1 MNEQKSSG
9 FHYGYLI
16 VLSCCILM
24 LGPCCFSFNTAGI
37 FYNPVSKELGVG
49 KGTFGMYMTVEYLTM
64 FLILPF
70 AGRMLNK
77 LDARTILSTAVIM
90 VSGSLMAM
98 STFHSV
104 YSFYVA
110 GFIIG
115 VANAWILYL
124 AVPVLIGR
132 WFKKNVGLWVGL
144 CMAFTGIG
152 GMIFNPIGGQLITNY
167 GWRTGYLT
175 FGIIAAVI
183 ALPFT
188 LFVIRSYPSDKGL
201 QPYGEGEVN
210 ESEPVKLTGVSARTA
225 IKSPA
230 LYMMALYAGL
240 VNLGLTINYYLPSY
254 VGTLGM
260 PLTVGATLASVVM
273 FGSLLGKVGLGWLND
288 KSVPVAMVTGL
299 SSGIIGLGALML
311 LADRGLWVILIAGA
325 FFGIFFAS
333 ATTTTPMM
341 ARSIFGDREYSQI
354 CSYVTM
360 ACAFLAAFGSAIWGF
375 IFDATGSY
383 LPTLGIAICLVALC
397 FVLGTGAMKVGKDL
411 PRE

>member
-1 MNEQKSSG
+1 MNEKKSPV

-16 VLSCCILM
+16 VIACCVLM

-37 FYNPVSKELGVG
+37 FYDSVSQELGVG
-49 KGTFGMYMTVEYLTM
+49 KGDFGLYMTIEYLTM
-64 FLILPF
+64 FLFLPL
-70 AGRMLNK
+70 AGKMLNK
-77 LDARTILSTAVIM
+77 LDARIILTAAVMM
-90 VSGSLMAM
+90 VSGSLIAM

-104 YSFYVA
+104 YSFYVT

-124 AVPVLIGR
+124 IVPVLIGR

-152 GMIFNPIGGQLITNY
+152 GIIFNPIGGQLIINH

-201 QPYGEGEVN
+201 QPYGEGEVD
-210 ESEPVKLTGVSARTA
+210 ESAPVKLIGVSARTA

-230 LYMMALYAGL
+230 LYLMAFYAGL
-240 VNLGLTINYYLPSY
+240 VNLGLTVNYYLPSY

-260 PLTVGATLASVVM
+260 PLTVGATLASTVM
-273 FGSLLGKVGLGWLND
+273 FGSLFGKIGLGWLND

-299 SSGIIGLGALML
+299 STGIIGLGALML
-311 LADRGLWVILIAGA
+311 FADRGLWVILTAGV

-341 ARSIFGDREYSQI
+341 ARFIFGDREYSQI
-354 CSYVTM
+354 YSYVTM

-383 LPTLGIAICLVALC
+383 LPTLGIAICMIALC
-397 FVLGTGAMKVGKDL
+397 FILGTGAMKVGTKL

>member
-1 MNEQKSSG
+1 MNEKKTAG

-16 VLSCCILM
+16 VLACCMLM

-37 FYNPVSKELGVG
+37 FYDSVSKALGVG
-49 KGTFGMYMTVEYLTM
+49 KGAFGLYMTIEYLTM
-64 FLILPF
+64 FFTLPL

-77 LDARTILSTAVIM
+77 YDARIILTGAVIM

-98 STFHSV
+98 STFHWL
-104 YSFYVA
+104 YSFYVT

-115 VANAWILYL
+115 LANAWILYL
-124 AVPVLIGR
+124 TVPVLIGR

-144 CMAFTGIG
+144 CVAFTGIG
-152 GMIFNPIGGQLITNY
+152 GIIFNPIGGQLITNY

-183 ALPFT
+183 GLPFT

-210 ESEPVKLTGVSARTA
+210 EAESVKLTGVSAVTA
-225 IKSPA
+225 MKSPA
-230 LYMMALYAGL
+230 LYLMAFYAGL

-260 PLTVGATLASVVM
+260 PLTTGATLASVVM
-273 FGSLLGKVGLGWLND
+273 FGSLFGKIGLGWLND
-288 KSVPVAMVTGL
+288 KSVPMAMVAGL
-299 SSGIIGLGALML
+299 TSGIIGLGALML
-311 LADRGLWVILIAGA
+311 LAHQGIWAILTAGV

-341 ARSIFGDREYSQI
+341 ARHIFGDREYGQI
-354 CSYVTM
+354 YSYVTM

-383 LPTLGIAICLVALC
+383 LPTLGIDICMMALC
-397 FVLGTGAMKVGKDL
+397 FILGAGAMKIGKTL
-411 PRE
+411 PR